1 MDCHYYF
8 LVDVS
13 AKPASA
19 SSRARS
25 LWRYIDKNGHITV
38 YKTGSAT
45 GLTMGQLVG
54 VEYTSPPGWYER
66 DEEETIL
73 SASTTDLFERDSDN
87 GHAEDNGNEED
98 GENGGETV
106 EWGDEWLGKI
116 KLESRA
122 KKFSMPG
129 DSGALV
135 FAFTKGTIISLGV
148 HLGSPTAWPRHSV
161 CLSLETFCLEGKE
174 GGLWSVEIR

>member
-1 MDCHYYF
+1 MH
-8 LVDVS
+8 
-13 AKPASA
+13 
-19 SSRARS
+19 
-25 LWRYIDKNGHITV
+25 
-38 YKTGSAT
+38 
-45 GLTMGQLVG
+45 
-54 VEYTSPPGWYER
+54 EEE
-66 DEEETIL
+66 DEEE
-73 SASTTDLFERDSDN
+73 
-87 GHAEDNGNEED
+87 EDEEGEDEGEDRKD

-122 KKFSMPG
+122 KKVSMPG

-135 FAFTKGTIISLGV
+135 FAFEKGTIIPLGV